1 MLWVN
6 LIMDTL
12 ASLALATEPPTPQLL
27 LRKPYGRTKALIS
40 RTMMKNIFGQA
51 VYQLFVTFGLLFAG
65 DLLLDIESGRGQEIN
80 AEPTQHFTVV
90 FNTFVFMT
98 LFNELNAREIH
109 GERNIFR
116 GLFSNPIFYTIW
128 ITTFVLQI
136 VIVQYG
142 SLAFQTAALNIEQWL
157 WCIFLGLG
165 TLLWGQ
171 IVTSIP
177 TRSIPK
183 KLSWGRKPPQQEE
196 KEIQTDDLSRSSG
209 QILWIRGYSRVQSQL
224 RVVRAFKSTLEDL
237 EDRRTST
244 SHRGRGTHHGVW
256 M

>member
-12 ASLALATEPPTPQLL
+12 ASLALATEPPTDALL

-51 VYQLFVTFGLLFAG
+51 VYQLIVTFGLLFAG
-65 DLLLDIESGRGQEIN
+65 DLLLDVESGRFQEIN

-128 ITTFVLQI
+128 VTTFVLQI
-136 VIVQYG
+136 LIVQFG
-142 SLAFQTAALNIEQWL
+142 SLAFQTAALNLEQWL
-157 WCIFLGLG
+157 WCLFFGMG

-171 IVTSIP
+171 IVTSVP

-183 KLSWGRKPPQQEE
+183 VLSWGRAPPQESAE
-196 KEIQTDDLSRSSG
+196 KEIQTDDVSRSSG

-244 SHRGRGTHHGVW
+244 STRGRPHHGVW